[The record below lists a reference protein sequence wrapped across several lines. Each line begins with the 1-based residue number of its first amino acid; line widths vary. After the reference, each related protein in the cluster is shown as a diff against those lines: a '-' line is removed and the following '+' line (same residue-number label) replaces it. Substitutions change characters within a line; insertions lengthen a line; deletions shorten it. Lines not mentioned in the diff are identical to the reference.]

1 MKQILLLNIIII
13 SIDFTI
19 NKKLIKS
26 TYFDLDK
33 NNRFYNNYIYR
44 NRYLT
49 NDEKQKLNNIINIF
63 NPYDQVSF
71 ISCVKTEND
80 NLFIIT
86 NSENK
91 SDNRRLLYGLKSDG
105 SHYLFI
111 NGKSYIIM
119 SVDIEAYNKYP
130 RITYLKTENKTFLIS
145 ISHDGNF
152 ESFDYEEGFAYS
164 RYTSV
169 ALTYTSSINKNT
181 FISLKYYNNSNYIF
195 NTYIGKHNNS

>member
-33 NNRFYNNYIYR
+33 NNRFYNNYIYH

-164 RYTSV
+164 RYTGV